1 MSTVRVKV
9 EPADF
14 SDLIRFEGYLAK
26 IAPRFQRLSATEL
39 DAAIAEAQRGLV
51 EALDV
56 DRTSI
61 IQFSEGGGLFQV
73 THVHGRNGAPSLEVG
88 IDLAGVFPWYAAEV
102 RKGRRLVYAHL
113 PRGLPREAASE
124 AAYVAQSGMK
134 SHLIIPLDVDKEI
147 VGCLAM
153 ATFREYREFSPQFL
167 SRIEVLASIFAS
179 ALHRSRL
186 EARLRAALETGRAT
200 GAPSGAGADADL
212 PVRVRLAAVLAEVAP
227 RFQRLPPQEL
237 DQAIR
242 AALAGVLEAM
252 DMDRIAI
259 TEFSRS
265 ANSYRFSYAHWRPGL
280 PPIEVGVEKAASF
293 PWYAVQVQSG
303 KKLVLSRLPK
313 DLPEEARAEFAPL
326 VSLGMKSLVLL
337 PLDDDREVVGCL
349 AISSFREYREFSS
362 ELQARLDLLGSVFAS
377 ALQRSRFETRLK
389 DARDLSRSIMVS
401 ITNPAMVLDRKG
413 RVTAVNEAW
422 MAPSDRPRCTGIR
435 APMSEGVDPGRTE
448 TAEGEGEFPDAVRSV
463 LSGRSAHCEVTL
475 RCKCEESRCSY
486 RVAISPLGAEEG
498 GALVTRTD
506 ITELEES
513 RAALEASLEEVRQLK
528 DRLESEN
535 AILLQNIPRSTDFGE
550 IVGRTPALSVLLE
563 QVRRVAGTDAPVL
576 VLGETGTGKGL
587 IARAIHDRSPR
598 SARPLITVNC
608 AALPPTLIDSEMFG
622 YEKGA
627 FTGAIARTPGRFE
640 VADRGT
646 LLLDEIGELPLD
658 LQAKLLRVLQTGEF
672 ERLGSSKTLRVDVR
686 VIAATNRDLEREVR
700 EGRFRADL
708 FYRLSV
714 FPLTLPPLRNRPEDI
729 PLLVWHH
736 IARRQAP
743 LGRRIERVPERVMRA
758 FTAYSWPGNIRELEN
773 VIERALILSD
783 GPTLATEPMFL
794 GERLNGD
801 ASASGSLAEVER
813 QYIVDVLQQ
822 CEWRV
827 AGKGNAADRLGLNR
841 STLLSRMKKLGIT
854 RADFD
859 DSRPNRKEAEPAT
872 GRARPLR

>member
-303 KKLVLSRLPK
+303 RKLVLSRLPE

-326 VSLGMKSLVLL
+326 VSLGM
-337 PLDDDREVVGCL
+337 
-349 AISSFREYREFSS
+349 
-362 ELQARLDLLGSVFAS
+362 
-377 ALQRSRFETRLK
+377 
-389 DARDLSRSIMVS
+389 
-401 ITNPAMVLDRKG
+401 
-413 RVTAVNEAW
+413 
-422 MAPSDRPRCTGIR
+422 
-435 APMSEGVDPGRTE
+435 
-448 TAEGEGEFPDAVRSV
+448 
-463 LSGRSAHCEVTL
+463 
-475 RCKCEESRCSY
+475 
-486 RVAISPLGAEEG
+486 
-498 GALVTRTD
+498 
-506 ITELEES
+506 
-513 RAALEASLEEVRQLK
+513 
-528 DRLESEN
+528 
-535 AILLQNIPRSTDFGE
+535 
-550 IVGRTPALSVLLE
+550 
-563 QVRRVAGTDAPVL
+563 
-576 VLGETGTGKGL
+576 
-587 IARAIHDRSPR
+587 
-598 SARPLITVNC
+598 
-608 AALPPTLIDSEMFG
+608 
-622 YEKGA
+622 
-627 FTGAIARTPGRFE
+627 
-640 VADRGT
+640 
-646 LLLDEIGELPLD
+646 
-658 LQAKLLRVLQTGEF
+658 
-672 ERLGSSKTLRVDVR
+672 
-686 VIAATNRDLEREVR
+686 
-700 EGRFRADL
+700 
-708 FYRLSV
+708 
-714 FPLTLPPLRNRPEDI
+714 
-729 PLLVWHH
+729 
-736 IARRQAP
+736 
-743 LGRRIERVPERVMRA
+743 
-758 FTAYSWPGNIRELEN
+758 
-773 VIERALILSD
+773 
-783 GPTLATEPMFL
+783 
-794 GERLNGD
+794 
-801 ASASGSLAEVER
+801 
-813 QYIVDVLQQ
+813 
-822 CEWRV
+822 
-827 AGKGNAADRLGLNR
+827 
-841 STLLSRMKKLGIT
+841 
-854 RADFD
+854 
-859 DSRPNRKEAEPAT
+859 
-872 GRARPLR
+872 